1 MAYPKIEIKTDGEAP
16 SIFTAI
22 YVDGHKLEG
31 VRRFELKQEL
41 GNSLPILTVDLM
53 ALNLA
58 TDLRVLKMNHYGMG
72 EIEDIVWKKEER
84 SKTISRAKS
93 IDR

>member
-16 SIFTAI
+16 SLFTAI

-31 VRRFELKQEL
+31 VRRFELKQEI
-41 GNSLPILTVDLM
+41 GDALPILTVDLL

-58 TDLRVLKMNHYGMG
+58 TDLRAVKMNHYGMG
-72 EIEDIVWKKEER
+72 EIEDIIWKSDDNEEEG
-84 SKTISRAKS
+84 
-93 IDR
+93 D